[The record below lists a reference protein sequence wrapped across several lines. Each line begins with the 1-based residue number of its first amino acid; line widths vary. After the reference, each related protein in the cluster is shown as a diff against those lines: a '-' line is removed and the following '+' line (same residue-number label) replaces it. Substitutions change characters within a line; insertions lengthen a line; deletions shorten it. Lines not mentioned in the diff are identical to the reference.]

1 MYWAAFFTN
10 YNLIF
15 LLLFISEDTLGSF
28 LYVPCEV
35 MEQEMEIQG
44 SSKTLALNATLKG
57 NISQSSGTGDV
68 WLL

>member
-1 MYWAAFFTN
+1 MYWAASLTPHN
-10 YNLIF
+10 F
-15 LLLFISEDTLGSF
+15 LLLISGDTLGSF

-35 MEQEMEIQG
+35 MKQEMQVQG
-44 SSKTLALNATLKG
+44 SSKTLALNATLNG